1 MYLELLLCCQLDF
14 PWRLWYEGRVD
25 DERSELKVRLV
36 AGDEIGWYNALMA
49 EHHALGVAASGRVL
63 RYVAEMDGVP
73 LVLGT
78 FGSAAWRVP
87 VRDEFIGWDPVQRGE
102 RLERVVSNQ
111 RLCVL
116 PAAEQVP
123 HAASRALAAML
134 RRLPA
139 ESSCRVRGLGRRRA
153 SRSPTRPPHA
163 GTTYAACGFT
173 GAGRTAGFG
182 RSRGAA
188 HFVHHGQPKAYSIK
202 ELAPGGITALAA
214 AFDSRP
220 LTGRPG
226 PGLQHPQRERGQGP
240 AGVSGPGDRPPQ
252 AEGGTA
258 RPGRD
263 PDRDRGRPPVRG
275 GLRLRGR
282 AVREVDAA
290 GSAGPLRH
298 PVQQAAREVRAAV
311 PEDDQA
317 GRPQDRRGRR
327 R

>member
-1 MYLELLLCCQLDF
+1 MYLELPLCCWLDF
-14 PWRLWYEGRVD
+14 PWRLWYEGRVA

-139 ESSCRVRGLGRRRA
+139 GHLAAFGVRPAACESFTDPSA
-153 SRSPTRPPHA
+153 HA

-173 GAGRTAGFG
+173 GAGRTVGFG
-182 RSRGAA
+182 GSRGAA
-188 HFVHHGQPKAYSIK
+188 HFVHHGQPKAYWIK

-226 PGLQHPQRERGQGP
+226 PDFNTLN
-240 AGVSGPGDRPPQ
+240 VSGDKGLLEYLAQVTDHRKPKGVRHGL
-252 AEGGTA
+252 AAILTVIVVA
-258 RPGRD
+258 RA
-263 PDRDRGRPPVRG
+263 VHC
-275 GLRLRGR
+275 LRGR
-282 AVREVDAA
+282 AVRQVDAA

-298 PVQQAAREVRAAV
+298 PVQQVAREVRAAV

>member
-1 MYLELLLCCQLDF
+1 MFMYLELPLCCWLDF
-14 PWRLWYEGRVD
+14 PWRLWYEGRVA

-139 ESSCRVRGLGRRRA
+139 GHLAAFGVRPAACESFTDPSA
-153 SRSPTRPPHA
+153 HA
-163 GTTYAACGFT
+163 GTTYAACGF
-173 GAGRTAGFG
+173 
-182 RSRGAA
+182 
-188 HFVHHGQPKAYSIK
+188 K

-226 PGLQHPQRERGQGP
+226 PDFNTLN
-240 AGVSGPGDRPPQ
+240 VSGDKGLLEYLAQVTDHRKPKGVRHGLAAILTVIVVARLSGADSVYAAGQFAKSMPQEALARCGIRYNKRLGKYVPPSPK
-252 AEGGTA
+252 TIK
-258 RPGRD
+258 
-263 PDRDRGRPPVRG
+263 
-275 GLRLRGR
+275 R
-282 AVREVDAA
+282 AVRKIDAA
-290 GSAGPLRH
+290 AADERMCAWLRAE
-298 PVQQAAREVRAAV
+298 AA
-311 PEDDQA
+311 A
-317 GRPQDRRGRR
+317 GRLKWRHI
-327 R
+327 

>member
-1 MYLELLLCCQLDF
+1 MFMYLELPLCCWLDF
-14 PWRLWYEGRVD
+14 PWRLWYEGRVA

-139 ESSCRVRGLGRRRA
+139 GHLAAFGVRPAACESFTDPSA
-153 SRSPTRPPHA
+153 HA

-173 GAGRTAGFG
+173 GAGRGV
-182 RSRGAA
+182 RLPAA
-188 HFVHHGQPKAYSIK
+188 
-202 ELAPGGITALAA
+202 
-214 AFDSRP
+214 DRP
-220 LTGRPG
+220 PG

-240 AGVSGPGDRPPQ
+240 AGVPGPGDRPPQ

-275 GLRLRGR
+275 GLRLRCR

>member
-1 MYLELLLCCQLDF
+1 MA
-14 PWRLWYEGRVD
+14 

-116 PAAEQVP
+116 PAAEQVL

-139 ESSCRVRGLGRRRA
+139 GHLAAFGVRPAACESFTDPSA
-153 SRSPTRPPHA
+153 HA

-173 GAGRTAGFG
+173 GAGRTGPPRIFRTALFVLFHAASCPT
-182 RSRGAA
+182 RAA
-188 HFVHHGQPKAYSIK
+188 HRQPPRSGLP
-202 ELAPGGITALAA
+202 LAPA
-214 AFDSRP
+214 
-220 LTGRPG
+220 
-226 PGLQHPQRERGQGP
+226 
-240 AGVSGPGDRPPQ
+240 PPS
-252 AEGGTA
+252 ASAA
-258 RPGRD
+258 RP
-263 PDRDRGRPPVRG
+263 VRQ
-275 GLRLRGR
+275 RT
-282 AVREVDAA
+282 
-290 GSAGPLRH
+290 
-298 PVQQAAREVRAAV
+298 
-311 PEDDQA
+311 
-317 GRPQDRRGRR
+317 
-327 R
+327 